1 MNKFILFL
9 NGFFTERL
17 DIEEFSNNLIEG
29 VKSMSSVK
37 VIIENTESI
46 ILFFESDDDEKTL
59 SEKLFNLI
67 SDSDIKLSFLF
78 NSESIIGL
86 KIPERMKYL
95 INEKT
100 PDGTMLIIEMMTI
113 ERDYNLDEIL
123 EKIEKHG
130 IKSLTKEEKKFL
142 DDFKM

>member
-113 ERDYNLDEIL
+113 ERDYNL
-123 EKIEKHG
+123 
-130 IKSLTKEEKKFL
+130 
-142 DDFKM
+142 

>member
-29 VKSMSSVK
+29 VKTMSSVK

>member
-9 NGFFTERL
+9 NGFFTERFYV
-17 DIEEFSNNLIEG
+17 EEFSNNLIEG
-29 VKSMSSVK
+29 VKTMSSVK

>member
-9 NGFFTERL
+9 NGFFTERFYV
-17 DIEEFSNNLIEG
+17 EEFSNNLIEG

-46 ILFFESDDDEKTL
+46 ILFFESDDDEKML

-67 SDSDIKLSFLF
+67 SDSEIKLSFLF
-78 NSESIIGL
+78 NSESLIGL

>member
-9 NGFFTERL
+9 NGFFTERFYV
-17 DIEEFSNNLIEG
+17 EEFSNNLIEG

-46 ILFFESDDDEKTL
+46 ILFFESDDDEKML

-67 SDSDIKLSFLF
+67 SDSEIKLSFLF
-78 NSESIIGL
+78 NSESLIGL

-100 PDGTMLIIEMMTI
+100 PDGTMLIIEMMSI
-113 ERDYNLDEIL
+113 EMDHNLDEIL
-123 EKIEKHG
+123 EKIEKYG

-142 DDFKM
+142 DDFKK